1 MCNLLRKYYCSVTQS
16 CPTLCDPMDCSMPGF
31 PVLYHLPEFALTHVH
46 WVVDAI
52 QPSWPLLSPF
62 PPAFSLFQHHG
73 FFQWVG
79 SSHEMAKYWSF
90 SFSISP
96 SIEYSGLISFRN
108 DWFDLLAVQGT
119 LKSLLQHHI
128 SKARCF
134 WANSKRCWRTG
145 KPGTLQSMGLQR
157 GGHHWATTI
166 SSPKNKGVIQVW
178 NLCPQSAPGNWSY
191 TFCGTKDTASWTI

>member
-1 MCNLLRKYYCSVTQS
+1 MSSNHLI
-16 CPTLCDPMDCSMPGF
+16 LCC
-31 PVLYHLPEFALTHVH
+31 
-46 WVVDAI
+46 
-52 QPSWPLLSPF
+52 
-62 PPAFSLFQHHG
+62 SLFLLPWI
-73 FFQWVG
+73 F
-79 SSHEMAKYWSF
+79 
-90 SFSISP
+90 P
-96 SIEYSGLISFRN
+96 SIRIFSNELALHFRWPRYWNFTFRISSSNEYSGLISFKI

>member
-46 WVVDAI
+46 WVVNAI

-62 PPAFSLFQHHG
+62 PPAFNLFQHHG

-108 DWFDLLAVQGT
+108 DWFDLLVVQGT
-119 LKSLLQHHI
+119 LKSLL
-128 SKARCF
+128 
-134 WANSKRCWRTG
+134 N
-145 KPGTLQSMGLQR
+145 
-157 GGHHWATTI
+157 TTDWKHYFFCAQPSLW
-166 SSPKNKGVIQVW
+166 SSSNI
-178 NLCPQSAPGNWSY
+178 CPWLLENP
-191 TFCGTKDTASWTI
+191 